1 MEKIMQPGYGIDK
14 ILKLLPHRYP
24 FLLVDQ
30 VLEFEPGAALKAIK
44 NVTINEP
51 FFQGH
56 IPGNPIMPGVMILE
70 AMVQAG
76 ALLLCESLPMEQHGR
91 ICFSGVD
98 KARFRAPVVPGNQL
112 VFEVKI
118 IKQRHRVVKMCAEA
132 FVKGQR
138 VAEAEIMALIGG

>member
-1 MEKIMQPGYGIDK
+1 MQQGYGIDR
-14 ILKLLPHRYP
+14 ILKLLPQRYP

-30 VLEFEPGAALKAIK
+30 VLEFEPGTKIKALK

-56 IPGNPIMPGVMILE
+56 FPGMPIMPGVIILE

-76 ALLLCESLPMEQHGR
+76 ALLLCETLPQEQHGR

-98 KARFRAPVVPGNQL
+98 NARFRAPVVPGNQL

-118 IKQRHRVVKMCAEA
+118 IKQRQRVIKIHAEA
-132 FVKGQR
+132 FVGRQR
-138 VAEAEIMALIGG
+138 VAEADIMALTGG